1 MNNNEEINVQSSA
14 NAQAEKKSYT
24 KPELKKFGGLSELVQ
39 TNPGIG
45 NDGGIADCSLS

>member
-1 MNNNEEINVQSSA
+1 MNNNEEVNVQSSA

-39 TNPGIG
+39 NNPGVG
-45 NDGGIADCSLS
+45 GDGFILDCTLS